1 MSVFDYKR
9 RPTVTVNVGGTAMG
23 SEWPVRVQTMTN
35 TSTLDVERSAEQCR
49 RCAQAGAHY
58 VRLTAQGVREAES
71 MGMIRNLLRSQG
83 CDIPLIADIHFNPQA
98 AFAAAA

>member
-49 RCAQAGAHY
+49 RCAQAGA
-58 VRLTAQGVREAES
+58 
-71 MGMIRNLLRSQG
+71 
-83 CDIPLIADIHFNPQA
+83 
-98 AFAAAA
+98 